1 MDGLLLTLLLGLFI
15 VVGAF
20 IVFLTKNNTKFIDFS
35 IALAAGVIFMLLWL
49 DILPEAYEGIEAS
62 SGWWKALYI
71 LAGTLIGFSL
81 LKGLDHF
88 IPDHEDDLTTD
99 SDDRANLKHIG
110 LMSSVAL
117 VLHNIVEGM
126 AIYTL
131 TVSDFTAGIMA
142 SLGVGLHNIPL
153 GMVIASTF
161 YQTTKDKKKTWW
173 LITLISLSTF
183 LGGLIVYLFHFM
195 EIMNAIK
202 AISLTLTLGML
213 LYIFTMELLPK
224 MIHSKN
230 KKITISG
237 CLLGVVLVLLTLLM
251 HGHHHG

>member
-20 IVFLTKNNTKFIDFS
+20 IVFLTKNNAKFIDFS
-35 IALAAGVIFMLLWL
+35 IALAAGVIFMLLGI
-49 DILPEAYEGIEAS
+49 DILPEAYEVIEAS
-62 SGWWKALYI
+62 NGLWKVLYI
-71 LAGTLIGFSL
+71 VAGTLIGFCL

-88 IPDHEDDLTTD
+88 IPDHDDDLTTS
-99 SDDRANLKHIG
+99 SDDEANLRHIG
-110 LMSSVAL
+110 LISSIAL

-126 AIYTL
+126 AVYTL
-131 TVSDFTAGIMA
+131 TVSDFTAGVMA

-161 YQTTKDKKKTWW
+161 YQTTKDKKKTWG

-183 LGGLIVYLFHFM
+183 LGGAIVYVFHFM
-195 EIMNAIK
+195 EIMNVIK

-213 LYIFTMELLPK
+213 LYILTMELVPK

-230 KKITISG
+230 KKIAVSG
-237 CLLGVVLVLLTLLM
+237 FLLGVVLLLLTLFL
-251 HGHHHG
+251 HGHDH